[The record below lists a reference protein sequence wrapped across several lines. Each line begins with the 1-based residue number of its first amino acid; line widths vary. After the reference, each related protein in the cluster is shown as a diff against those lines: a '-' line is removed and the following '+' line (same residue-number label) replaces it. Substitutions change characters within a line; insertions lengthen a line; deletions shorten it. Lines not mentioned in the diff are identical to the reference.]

1 MRQHDLLAVAQV
13 LFPRARV
20 PVVSEV
26 FLKPDLKVEGLHIVS
41 STFQKM
47 QSKAAVYTSTQQDGN
62 IERSTHRLAAAVH
75 T

>member
-1 MRQHDLLAVAQV
+1 MQTDLLAVAQV

-26 FLKPDLKVEGLHIVS
+26 FLKPDLKVEGLHIVP

-47 QSKAAVYTSTQQDGN
+47 QSKAAVHASTQQDGN
-62 IERSTHRLAAAVH
+62 TERSTDRLAAAIH